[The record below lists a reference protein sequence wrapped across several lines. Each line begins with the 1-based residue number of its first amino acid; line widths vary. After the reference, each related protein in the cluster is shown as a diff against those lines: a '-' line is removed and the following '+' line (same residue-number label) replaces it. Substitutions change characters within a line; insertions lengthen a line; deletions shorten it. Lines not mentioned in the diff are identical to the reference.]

1 MGPQSQRSALAK
13 VMKKPY
19 LVLCQEISCNL
30 LDIWDSTLGIA
41 EIHWGC
47 GLTPSFYKLINSR
60 SRRKKHMRK
69 KMILTNHTTI
79 LCSNNRLRMQ
89 KEQDQKTYQGRLLNK
104 KKQKSTPNCS
114 LVQTHPK
121 RK

>member
-60 SRRKKHMRK
+60 SRGKKHKK
-69 KMILTNHTTI
+69 KMIQIIPQFFAATTD
-79 LCSNNRLRMQ
+79 LGC
-89 KEQDQKTYQGRLLNK
+89 KKNK
-104 KKQKSTPNCS
+104 IKKHSRE
-114 LVQTHPK
+114 VY
-121 RK
+121 